1 MNSSNQNHQNFLSQN
16 ESKCFFEIAN
26 CIIPP
31 TSQFPGA
38 GEIDIFNLKD
48 CEVELSTDNKAN
60 SIKLLEETEKLSIKM
75 FDSNFMDLTMKNKIT
90 ILKILEDN
98 QRNLFKSIIHF
109 IYSQYYSDPTV
120 IRLKNLPNKP
130 FQPEGFK
137 LESFDQTSVKNVIA
151 RGKKYID

>member
-1 MNSSNQNHQNFLSQN
+1 MGQL
-16 ESKCFFEIAN
+16 I
-26 CIIPP
+26 
-31 TSQFPGA
+31 
-38 GEIDIFNLKD
+38 
-48 CEVELSTDNKAN
+48 
-60 SIKLLEETEKLSIKM
+60 
-75 FDSNFMDLTMKNKIT
+75 MDLTMKNKIT

-98 QRNLFKSIIHF
+98 QRSLFKSIIHF